1 MEEKRATIEFGKKLR
16 DLMKKKNI
24 NNFQKENIIKMHID
38 IKEGYNSLNDLLVL
52 CLDLCLTEIP
62 EEIIDKINDIDSKKR
77 QMHILEVCAGMIS
90 E

>member
-1 MEEKRATIEFGKKLR
+1 MEEERTTIKFGKKLR

-24 NNFQKENIIKMHID
+24 NNFQKANIIKMHID

-52 CLDLCLTEIP
+52 CLDLGLTEIP
-62 EEIIDKINDIDSKKR
+62 VEVIDKINDIDSKKR
-77 QMHILEVCAGMIS
+77 QMSILEVCAGMIS